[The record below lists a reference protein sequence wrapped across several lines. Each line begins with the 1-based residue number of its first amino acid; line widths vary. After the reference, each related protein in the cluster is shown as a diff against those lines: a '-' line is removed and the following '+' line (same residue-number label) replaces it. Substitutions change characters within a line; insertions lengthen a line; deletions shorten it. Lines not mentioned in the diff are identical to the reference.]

1 MSHDLGVQRKPVRR
15 PRWLV
20 WNIIA
25 SLAWVWFKLCYR
37 YRTYDSHH
45 ARHAGPLLIV
55 SNHESYLDPVM
66 VGIGRHGRPLYSLAR
81 ATLWKYRLL
90 GRAMEAVNTIAV
102 GQEATDMKAMRFCLD
117 VLKAG
122 YDMMLFPEG
131 ARSPD
136 GVIRDFEPG
145 MMVLVKRARPQVVPA
160 AVVGGYDIWPRGRK
174 RPRLFGRLVVQY
186 GPPIPADEL
195 LALSSKDA
203 LTLLKER
210 VKTLRLELQA
220 RLDG

>member
-1 MSHDLGVQRKPVRR
+1 
-15 PRWLV
+15 
-20 WNIIA
+20 
-25 SLAWVWFKLCYR
+25 
-37 YRTYDSHH
+37 
-45 ARHAGPLLIV
+45 
-55 SNHESYLDPVM
+55 
-66 VGIGRHGRPLYSLAR
+66 
-81 ATLWKYRLL
+81 
-90 GRAMEAVNTIAV
+90 
-102 GQEATDMKAMRFCLD
+102 
-117 VLKAG
+117 
-122 YDMMLFPEG
+122 
-131 ARSPD
+131 
-136 GVIRDFEPG
+136 